1 MIRTTYIYGEVTVA
15 FRRVALSL
23 IPFGALGTITLLNN
37 LYIIGRVVQ
46 KTRGRAAARVF
57 PRPLRAS
64 EGNLWE
70 RGRMAEET
78 AATEDR
84 RITRSKCALKDALVE
99 LIEERGLAN
108 FSASDLCSRANL
120 NRGTLY
126 NIFGDKDGLLR
137 ALEGDIMADLEALQA
152 KMQAI
157 GLKDVMRYRVS
168 KRPMPFLVEL
178 FDCLREQGDFL
189 HAVMGPKGD
198 PSFGP
203 RVRDALC
210 TEIIQTI
217 LHERYRNNPE
227 PFVQYYVAFYASA
240 YLGVI
245 TRWVETGMRESSQ
258 DMALIAMKLFF
269 IKPGDPIKL

>member
-1 MIRTTYIYGEVTVA
+1 MVRLRLG
-15 FRRVALSL
+15 RRLFFQQNLCKQGAYPLSFGLSL
-23 IPFGALGTITLLNN
+23 ATITLLNN
-37 LYIIGRVVQ
+37 MFIIGRIVEWGWSFV
-46 KTRGRAAARVF
+46 ACSAN
-57 PRPLRAS
+57 
-64 EGNLWE
+64 EGA
-70 RGRMAEET
+70 MP
-78 AATEDR
+78 EDR
-84 RITRSKCALKDALVE
+84 RITRSKQALRQAFIE
-99 LIEERGLAN
+99 LTEENGLDG
-108 FSASDLCSRANL
+108 FSASDLCARAGL

-137 ALEGDIMADLEALQA
+137 ALEGDIMADLEALQT
-152 KMQAI
+152 KMQTI

-189 HAVMGPKGD
+189 HAVLGPKGD

-227 PFVQYYVAFYASA
+227 PFVQYYVSFYASA

>member
-1 MIRTTYIYGEVTVA
+1 MGVELMA
-15 FRRVALSL
+15 CSANG
-23 IPFGALGTITLLNN
+23 GA
-37 LYIIGRVVQ
+37 
-46 KTRGRAAARVF
+46 
-57 PRPLRAS
+57 AS
-64 EGNLWE
+64 
-70 RGRMAEET
+70 
-78 AATEDR
+78 EDR
-84 RITRSKCALKDALVE
+84 RITRSKQALREAFIE
-99 LIEERGLAN
+99 LTEENGLDG
-108 FSASDLCSRANL
+108 FSASDLCARAGL

-217 LHERYRNNPE
+217 LHERYRTDPT
-227 PFVQYYVAFYASA
+227 PFVDYYVSFYASA
-240 YLGVI
+240 YLGI
-245 TRWVETGMRESSQ
+245 ISRWIDRGMVESSE
-258 DMALIAMKLFF
+258 DMARIAVRLLF
-269 IKPGDPIKL
+269 IEPGESIEL

>member
-1 MIRTTYIYGEVTVA
+1 MA
-15 FRRVALSL
+15 
-23 IPFGALGTITLLNN
+23 
-37 LYIIGRVVQ
+37 
-46 KTRGRAAARVF
+46 
-57 PRPLRAS
+57 
-64 EGNLWE
+64 
-70 RGRMAEET
+70 AEENG
-78 AATEDR
+78 AAEDR
-84 RITRSKCALKDALVE
+84 RITRSKCALRDALVE

-126 NIFGDKDGLLR
+126 NNFGDKDGLLA
-137 ALEGDIMADLEALQA
+137 ALEADIMSDLEGFQA
-152 KMQAI
+152 QMRQLT
-157 GLKDVMRYRVS
+157 LKDVLRYRVN
-168 KRPMPFLVEL
+168 KKPMPFLVSL
-178 FDCLREQGDFL
+178 FDYLREQGDFL

-203 RVRDALC
+203 RVRDAVC

-217 LHERYRNNPE
+217 LHERYRNNPA

-245 TRWVETGMRESSQ
+245 THWVETGMRESSQ
-258 DMALIAMKLFF
+258 DMALIAMRLFF

>member
-1 MIRTTYIYGEVTVA
+1 MA
-15 FRRVALSL
+15 
-23 IPFGALGTITLLNN
+23 
-37 LYIIGRVVQ
+37 
-46 KTRGRAAARVF
+46 
-57 PRPLRAS
+57 
-64 EGNLWE
+64 
-70 RGRMAEET
+70 AEENG
-78 AATEDR
+78 AAEDR
-84 RITRSKCALKDALVE
+84 RITRSKCALRDALVE

-126 NIFGDKDGLLR
+126 NNFGDKDGLLA
-137 ALEGDIMADLEALQA
+137 ALEADIMSDLEGFQA
-152 KMQAI
+152 QMRQLT
-157 GLKDVMRYRVS
+157 LKDVLRYRVN
-168 KRPMPFLVEL
+168 KKPMPFLVSL
-178 FDCLREQGDFL
+178 FDYLREQSDFL

-203 RVRDALC
+203 RVRDAVC

-217 LHERYRNNPE
+217 LHERYRNNPA

-245 TRWVETGMRESSQ
+245 TQWVETGMHESSQ
-258 DMALIAMKLFF
+258 DMALIAMRLFF